1 MLLLWYDAHQSSIP
15 MATHSGTA
23 LHSRVNHIDVIII
36 YYYWPLWVMVYSKNI
51 KCTSRIFVY
60 YFDTTIT
67 SFRFRTVSGVL
78 KIERITSRTS
88 GIHSES
94 TVSRSCLKYLIFVV
108 VVVAYRSQTTQ
119 SYKRCVIFLIYLSK

>member
-1 MLLLWYDAHQSSIP
+1 
-15 MATHSGTA
+15 
-23 LHSRVNHIDVIII
+23 
-36 YYYWPLWVMVYSKNI
+36 MVYSKNI

-78 KIERITSRTS
+78 KIKRITSRTS

-94 TVSRSCLKYLIFVV
+94 TVSSMQIVLEVFDLCSSSSSLQVSDNSEL
-108 VVVAYRSQTTQ
+108 
-119 SYKRCVIFLIYLSK
+119 